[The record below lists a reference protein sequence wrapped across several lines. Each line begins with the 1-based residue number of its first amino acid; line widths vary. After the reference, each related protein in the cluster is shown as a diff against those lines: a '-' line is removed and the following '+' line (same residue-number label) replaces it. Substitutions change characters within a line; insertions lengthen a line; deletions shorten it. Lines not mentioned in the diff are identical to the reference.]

1 MKKLETENL
10 INILLFA
17 GTFVTFIIG
26 IDQTIRFGIINSY
39 WIFTFSVGFLLVY
52 NLRRQRIT
60 EKQAKEAPKP
70 VVSKPLIQKKS
81 NKKATQK
88 SP

>member
-26 IDQTIRFGIINSY
+26 IDQTIRFGIANSY
-39 WIFTFSVGFLLVY
+39 WIFTFSVMFLLIY

-60 EKQAKEAPKP
+60 EKQAKEIPKT
-70 VVSKPLIQKKS
+70 VASKPIVQKKTT
-81 NKKATQK
+81 KKATQK